1 MNLKIAFDSLS
12 KKLLFTLFTI
22 IQMTVT
28 FTFLYNLIY
37 INSESKSLEEKFNKS
52 FKENMYVIEPKIDL
66 DDILSDD
73 NLKGKELYK
82 FHDYLKSDENLKS
95 ISNLDSYIL
104 TSEFKDYEKFL
115 YTDNYAPNFD
125 GVQTRA
131 INAVEVDYGYIKNF
145 GITVKEGENL
155 TKEDFNIKDNKVPIL
170 LGENFKGIFNIGEV
184 IEGYDYYGKKIDY
197 IVKGFIDKG
206 FYNIGVPLNEYNI
219 RSLDNSILV
228 PFKEN
233 KFNKSSEDFDI
244 VNQVHKSIVTID
256 DDKNRDEL
264 LENANMNFGN
274 IKITKLDTLLEKY
287 KEGIKI
293 ERTIVLNIFLVVMI
307 ICAVGITTNIM
318 NSIKLR
324 TKDFGV
330 YMLNGASKKDIIK
343 IVVYEILIIFT
354 LSALLSSIGISIL
367 GSLQYVTINK
377 IYILKLLLYILIIT
391 LIILI
396 YPIKILK
403 KISIN
408 SLLRGE

>member
-1 MNLKIAFDSLS
+1 MNLKIAYDSLS
-12 KKLLFTLFTI
+12 KKLLFTVFTI

-155 TKEDFNIKDNKVPIL
+155 TKEDFNIKDNKFPIL
-170 LGENFKGIFNIGEV
+170 LGENFKGIFSIGEV

-233 KFNKSSEDFDI
+233 KFNKSSEVFDI

-354 LSALLSSIGISIL
+354 LSALLSSVGISIL